1 MAMNLRPKRRPVP
14 MIPIVSLIDIMVILL
29 IFFVATTTFKKDKT
43 QVKITLPESKSL
55 GGAAQSPEARVA
67 ISINDKQEI
76 FLDGKPVELEQLA
89 AAIGSLKAAQPGV
102 KLELQADTT
111 AALGVL
117 VKVWDA
123 LREAGYSINDVPA
136 RIQRAGGA

>member
-1 MAMNLRPKRRPVP
+1 MNLRPRRRPVP

-55 GGAAQSPEARVA
+55 GGSAQSSESRVT
-67 ISINDKQEI
+67 ISINEEQKI

-89 AAIGSLKAAQPGV
+89 AAIGAMKEAQPEM

-123 LREAGYSINDVPA
+123 LRDAGYSINDVPA
-136 RIQRAGGA
+136 RIQRAN